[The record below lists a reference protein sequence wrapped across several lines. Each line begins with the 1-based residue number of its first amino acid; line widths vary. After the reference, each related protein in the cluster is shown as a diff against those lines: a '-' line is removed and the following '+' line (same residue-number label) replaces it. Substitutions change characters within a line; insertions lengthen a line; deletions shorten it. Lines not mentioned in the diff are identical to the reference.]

1 MEKIISHSPVLIVV
15 IPLISAFL
23 TLVIGLWKKR
33 LCYPFV
39 IIALSLSLFSC
50 IVTLNT
56 VMKSGTIHYYLGN
69 WDPPWGIEYVV
80 DHLNALVL
88 VFVSF
93 ISLMVAIYSKESI
106 EQEIPEKVT
115 FFYTVFLLQ
124 VTGLLG
130 IVVTGDMFNL
140 YVFLEIASLA
150 GYALIAIGEDGAPL
164 ASFRYVVMGTIG
176 ACFYL
181 LGVGYLYIM
190 TGSLNMA
197 DLTHLLPN
205 LYHSKVIMVAFVFF
219 IVGVAIKMALFPL
232 HAWLPDAYTHA
243 PSAVSALLAPLMT
256 KVGVYVLIRILFT
269 VFRPEFP
276 IKILH
281 ATDIMAWF
289 GTFAILFGGI
299 MALSQTDFKR
309 MLCYIIVAE
318 IGYMVGGIGMANA
331 TAIKGAIFHIINDMF
346 MAACLFL
353 IAGIVMHETGGH
365 DISDFTG
372 MFRRMPFTAAIFT
385 IGALAVI
392 GVPPTCGFFSKWYL
406 LLGGIQAR
414 HWGFVMALLLCTLIN
429 VALFFRVIDKGLY
442 VHALEHKLE
451 HASEPKELQFHE
463 APLSMLIPGFIIA
476 IAIFLIGIFN
486 QAILKNIIEFAVPSG
501 L

>member
-56 VMKSGTIHYYLGN
+56 VMKSGTIHYYLGS

-150 GYALIAIGEDGAPL
+150 GYALIAIGEDGAPF

-276 IKILH
+276 IKMLH

-486 QAILKNIIEFAVPSG
+486 QAILKNIIEFAIPSG

>member
-150 GYALIAIGEDGAPL
+150 GYALIAIGEDGAPF

-276 IKILH
+276 IKMLH

>member
-1 MEKIISHSPVLIVV
+1 MERIISHSPVLIVV

>member
-1 MEKIISHSPVLIVV
+1 MERIISHSPVLIVV
-15 IPLISAFL
+15 IPLVSAFL

>member
-1 MEKIISHSPVLIVV
+1 MERIISHSPVLIVV
-15 IPLISAFL
+15 IPLVSAFL

-150 GYALIAIGEDGAPL
+150 GYALIAIGEDGAPF

>member
-1 MEKIISHSPVLIVV
+1 MERIISHSPVLIVV

-130 IVVTGDMFNL
+130 IVITGDMFNL

-150 GYALIAIGEDGAPL
+150 GYALIAIGEDGAPF

>member
-1 MEKIISHSPVLIVV
+1 MERIISHSPVLIVV

-150 GYALIAIGEDGAPL
+150 GYALIAIGEDGAPF

>member
-15 IPLISAFL
+15 IPLVSAFL

>member
-56 VMKSGTIHYYLGN
+56 VMKSGTIHYYLGS

-276 IKILH
+276 IKMLH

-318 IGYMVGGIGMANA
+318 IGYMVGGIGIANA

>member
-1 MEKIISHSPVLIVV
+1 MERIISHSPVLIVV

-50 IVTLNT
+50 VVTLNT

-318 IGYMVGGIGMANA
+318 IGYMVGGIGIANA

>member
-276 IKILH
+276 IKMLH

>member
-1 MEKIISHSPVLIVV
+1 MERIISHSPILIVV

-23 TLVIGLWKKR
+23 TLAIGLWKKK
-33 LCYPFV
+33 LCYPF
-39 IIALSLSLFSC
+39 IIIVLSLTALSS
-50 IVTLNT
+50 IVTLST
-56 VMKSGTIHYYLGN
+56 VIKTGTIHYHLGN

-93 ISLMVAIYSKESI
+93 IGLMVAIYSKESV
-106 EQEIPEKVT
+106 EQEIPEKIA
-115 FFYTVFLLQ
+115 FFYTLFLLE

-150 GYALIAIGEDGAPL
+150 GYALIAIGEDGAPF

-190 TGSLNMA
+190 TGSLNIA
-197 DLTHLLPN
+197 DLAHILPN

-219 IVGVAIKMALFPL
+219 IAGVAIKMALFPL
-232 HAWLPDAYTHA
+232 HAWLPDAYTRA

-256 KVGVYVLIRILFT
+256 KVGAYVMIRILFT

-276 IKILH
+276 IKMLH
-281 ATDIMAWF
+281 ATDIMAWL
-289 GTFAILFGGI
+289 GTVAILFGGI

-318 IGYMVGGIGMANA
+318 IGYIVGGIGIANA
-331 TAIKGAIFHIINDMF
+331 TAIKGAIFHILNDAF
-346 MAACLFL
+346 MTACVFVV
-353 IAGIVMHETGGH
+353 AGIVMYKTKGH
-365 DISDFTG
+365 NISDFEG
-372 MFRRMPFTAAIFT
+372 LFRKMPYTATIFMV
-385 IGALAVI
+385 GALAII

-406 LLGGIQAR
+406 LLGGIEAK
-414 HWGFVMALLLCTLIN
+414 HWAFVIALLLCTLIN
-429 VALFFRVIDKGLY
+429 VALFFRVIDKGIYL
-442 VHALEHKLE
+442 HALE
-451 HASEPKELQFHE
+451 HASEHIEFQRDE
-463 APLSMLIPGFIIA
+463 APLSMLIPGLIIA

-486 QAILKNIIEFAVPSG
+486 QAILKNIIEFAIPSG